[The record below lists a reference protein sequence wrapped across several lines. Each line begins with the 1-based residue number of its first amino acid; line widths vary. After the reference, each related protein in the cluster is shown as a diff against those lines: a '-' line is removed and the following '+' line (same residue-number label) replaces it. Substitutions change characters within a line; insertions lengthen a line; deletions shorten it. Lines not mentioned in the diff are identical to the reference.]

1 MGLPL
6 QLLLLL
12 PGCLV
17 AVSICFELT
26 PPITS
31 SLPRP
36 RPCSPAHSSASASA
50 MASPMWV
57 VVVVMVWV
65 GVVGCSV
72 EAVKMELFHKFSSK
86 ALEAMRSRHGRE
98 YGADWPRE
106 DTIAFQTMLRDHD
119 VARHANT
126 ARRVLAAT
134 SQDQYVFAQGNA
146 TEQLFGGGCVSEIR
160 NNAVLVLG

>member
-1 MGLPL
+1 
-6 QLLLLL
+6 
-12 PGCLV
+12 
-17 AVSICFELT
+17 
-26 PPITS
+26 
-31 SLPRP
+31 
-36 RPCSPAHSSASASA
+36 
-50 MASPMWV
+50 
-57 VVVVMVWV
+57 
-65 GVVGCSV
+65 VVGCSV

-106 DTIAFQTMLRDHD
+106 GTIAFQTMLRDHD

-146 TEQLFGGGCVSEIR
+146 TEQLFGGGCVSLLTLVAPR
-160 NNAVLVLG
+160 NSTSFGNNALLVLDRMDEAAPALDLALIR